1 MHKISDI
8 EKIYPNWY
16 NKDSNLPYDE
26 QLWIWEQLPLPEE
39 DEQRLNTIL
48 KQEQNKNNESS
59 INRSVRDTCKQQDNL
74 TTNLSKTEAN
84 EKLKKCTY
92 RTPPKEV
99 AGYLECLFSDNPSK
113 EGHWLYI
120 AQHFNPRA
128 INRTIVLMIKQQKT
142 GERTIKNSSAY
153 FTSLIKIRKQRRS
166 MRR

>member
-1 MHKISDI
+1 MYKISDI

-16 NKDSNLPYDE
+16 NKDSNLTYDE
-26 QLWIWEQLPLPEE
+26 QLWIWEHLPLPEE
-39 DEQRLNTIL
+39 NEQKLNTIL
-48 KQEQNKNNESS
+48 KQQQNKDNESNL
-59 INRSVRDTCKQQDNL
+59 NRSVNDICKQQDNL
-74 TTNLSKTEAN
+74 KTNLSKNEAI

-99 AGYLECLFSDNPSK
+99 AKYLVCLFSDNSSK

-128 INRTIVLMIKQQKT
+128 INRVIALMIRQQKT

-153 FTSLIKIRKQRRS
+153 FTYLIKHRKQRRS
-166 MRR
+166 L